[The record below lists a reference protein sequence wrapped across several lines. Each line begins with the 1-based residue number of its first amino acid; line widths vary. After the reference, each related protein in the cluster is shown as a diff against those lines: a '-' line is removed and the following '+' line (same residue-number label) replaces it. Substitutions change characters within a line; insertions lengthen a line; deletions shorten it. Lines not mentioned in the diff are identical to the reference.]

1 MGSLNSPRRTFYWS
15 SIETIALDCFV
26 FVKIA
31 YFVCILATDKRTNGQ
46 TDGQTL
52 LLLLLL
58 LLLLFFFNFIF
69 IYYLLLL
76 LLLLFL
82 LLLLLW

>member
-46 TDGQTL
+46 TDGHT
-52 LLLLLL
+52 LL
-58 LLLLFFFNFIF
+58 LLLLFFFLTLGRYIPEGFKK
-69 IYYLLLL
+69 LKKVK
-76 LLLLFL
+76 
-82 LLLLLW
+82 